1 MLMEREWDASA
12 TSAYTA
18 RENSMSAR
26 SSSKAKVTLSRL
38 RDVFLD
44 WLYAT
49 ILLMGIAGIFMIGAV
64 AVATSLNALRMT
76 GYLDVVFGL
85 QAIVAI
91 YILIWLPLGALV
103 FYYKQ
108 E

>member
-1 MLMEREWDASA
+1 
-12 TSAYTA
+12 
-18 RENSMSAR
+18 MSAR
-26 SSSKAKVTLSRL
+26 SSSKAKATLSRL
-38 RDVFLD
+38 RDVLLG

-49 ILLMGIAGIFMIGAV
+49 ILLMGIAGIFMIGSV

>member
-1 MLMEREWDASA
+1 MRQ
-12 TSAYTA
+12 A
-18 RENSMSAR
+18 RRVSRVR
-26 SSSKAKVTLSRL
+26 STLSRL

-91 YILIWLPLGALV
+91 YILIWFPLGALV

>member
-1 MLMEREWDASA
+1 MRHER
-12 TSAYTA
+12 
-18 RENSMSAR
+18 RV
-26 SSSKAKVTLSRL
+26 SKVKSTLSRL
-38 RDVFLD
+38 RGVFLD
-44 WLYAT
+44 WLYTT
-49 ILLMGIAGIFMIGAV
+49 ILLMGIAGILMIGSV
-64 AVATSLNALRMT
+64 SVATSLNALRMT
-76 GYLDVVFGL
+76 GYLDVAFGL

>member
-1 MLMEREWDASA
+1 MEREWDASA

-26 SSSKAKVTLSRL
+26 SSSKANVTLSRL

-91 YILIWLPLGALV
+91 YILIFRPIN
-103 FYYKQ
+103 
-108 E
+108 

>member
-1 MLMEREWDASA
+1 MWAMPIYIHE
-12 TSAYTA
+12 
-18 RENSMSAR
+18 ENSVRHAR
-26 SSSKAKVTLSRL
+26 QVNKAKSTLSHL
-38 RDVFLD
+38 RDVFVD

-49 ILLMGIAGIFMIGAV
+49 IFLTGLAGIFMIGAV
-64 AVATSLNALRMT
+64 TVASSLNALRMT

-85 QAIVAI
+85 QAIAAI
-91 YILIWLPLGALV
+91 YILIWLPLGALI